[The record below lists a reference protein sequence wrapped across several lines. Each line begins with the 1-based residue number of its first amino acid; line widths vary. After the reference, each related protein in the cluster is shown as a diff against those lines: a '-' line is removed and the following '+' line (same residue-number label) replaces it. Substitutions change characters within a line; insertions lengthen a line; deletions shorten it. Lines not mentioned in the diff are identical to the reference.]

1 MYAVIRS
8 GGKQY
13 RVTEGDVVRV
23 EKLPAEVGEKI
34 SLDDVLMV
42 GQGDEVKIGAP
53 RVEGIKVQAEV
64 LGQGRGRKVEV
75 TKFRRRKNYRRHHG
89 HRQSYTELKITGIDA
104 G

>member
-23 EKLPAEVGEKI
+23 EKLSAQVGDKI
-34 SLDDVLMV
+34 DLDDVLLV
-42 GQGDEVKIGAP
+42 GSSGDIKVGAP
-53 RVEGIKVQAEV
+53 RVEGSSVQAEV
-64 LGQGRGRKVEV
+64 VDQGRNRKIEV
-75 TKFRRRKNYRRHHG
+75 TKFKRRKNYRRHHG
-89 HRQSYTELKITGIDA
+89 HRQSYTELKITGITA